1 MQPTKAQCETIIKD
15 LIQKYPTGPTGKLTK
30 ADYSTHYTYDNCTGN
45 YRNLTFLTADY
56 ESDDATT
63 NFGYTLHTL
72 MEIAAHPEIKPNHR
86 SALAD
91 DEWDYKRIVRTI
103 YPEISCKAVT
113 SRARRLYRRIGAPA
127 SRLWRSG
134 EVAGVYKVA
143 FDSGTAGCVYAY
155 GQNKQD
161 AAIVAKTMCGFAY
174 GNEDPRW
181 INLQSLRDVST
192 ITELN
197 TQSSNAIQET
207 IDEKLARIVKIKEQ
221 IEDLEAKQGVISTFS
236 TLQVAAMVDAI
247 TS

>member
-1 MQPTKAQCETIIKD
+1 M
-15 LIQKYPTGPTGKLTK
+15 
-30 ADYSTHYTYDNCTGN
+30 
-45 YRNLTFLTADY
+45 
-56 ESDDATT
+56 
-63 NFGYTLHTL
+63 
-72 MEIAAHPEIKPNHR
+72 
-86 SALAD
+86 
-91 DEWDYKRIVRTI
+91 
-103 YPEISCKAVT
+103 
-113 SRARRLYRRIGAPA
+113 
-127 SRLWRSG
+127 
-134 EVAGVYKVA
+134 
-143 FDSGTAGCVYAY
+143 
-155 GQNKQD
+155 
-161 AAIVAKTMCGFAY
+161 AKTMCGFAY